1 MAKYCHCQKN
11 HPKGEDIMKISKA
24 LNQFFSYQKLN
35 IKKNT
40 IQNYEFV
47 LTRFQDHFGEIELS
61 SITSDNI
68 LEFMTKISGNTKQN
82 TKKLRFT
89 LLAAFL
95 NYIKNSASDAMR

>member
-1 MAKYCHCQKN
+1 
-11 HPKGEDIMKISKA
+11 MKISKA

-68 LEFMTKISGNTKQN
+68 WEFMTKKSLETQN
-82 TKKLRFT
+82 KTP
-89 LLAAFL
+89 
-95 NYIKNSASDAMR
+95 KN